1 MIKKMK
7 NLINLMLLSVLLQ
20 SCNTLTHSEKTHVR
34 QFAASTK
41 NIPQYAFKFHQ
52 SLSNVRK
59 SRGVYFANTLST
71 PSLHLN
77 ELDSIYAQHKLDE
90 RKTIL
95 FLNSFEIL
103 STYSK
108 ILLTLSSDVYVDD
121 LYNNVKELEYNLE
134 SLIKLNNTLTSF
146 DTPTGFINIGAKI
159 GVISGRIY
167 LNQKQSKEIKIL
179 LNSSDTLITNVSNNI
194 ISYLDSKNLNDI
206 INNEDKMLSINYL
219 SYIQQTNR
227 TNITNDLEYIQLKS
241 NVDNIKQLRE
251 KLIICMVNLKDSHKI
266 IVEELNKKNS
276 IVDNL
281 NQLKELAR
289 TVIEINQIVK
299 ELN

>member
-41 NIPQYAFKFHQ
+41 NIPQYALKFHQ

-77 ELDSIYAQHKLDE
+77 ELDSIYAQHKIDE

-134 SLIKLNNTLTSF
+134 SLIRLNNTLTSF

-159 GVISGRIY
+159 GIISGRIY

-241 NVDNIKQLRE
+241 NVDNIKQLRK

-276 IVDNL
+276 IIDNL
-281 NQLKELAR
+281 NQIKELAR
-289 TVIEINQIVK
+289 TVIEINQLVK

>member
-41 NIPQYAFKFHQ
+41 NIPQYALKFHQ

-159 GVISGRIY
+159 GIISGRIY

-241 NVDNIKQLRE
+241 NVDNIKQLRK

-276 IVDNL
+276 IIDNL
-281 NQLKELAR
+281 NQIKELAR

>member
-159 GVISGRIY
+159 GIISGRIY

-241 NVDNIKQLRE
+241 NVDNIKQLRK

-276 IVDNL
+276 IIDNL
-281 NQLKELAR
+281 NQIKELAR
-289 TVIEINQIVK
+289 TVIEINQLVK

>member
-41 NIPQYAFKFHQ
+41 NIPQYALKFHQ

-241 NVDNIKQLRE
+241 NVDNIKQLRK
-251 KLIICMVNLKDSHKI
+251 KLIICMVNLKDSHEI
-266 IVEELNKKNS
+266 IVKELNKKNS